1 MKPDSAFGMCIASP
15 VVHFGTKR
23 DNRRVEG
30 IGCVPEAEL
39 AAGVPNL
46 LSEIIQQCIIAV
58 PEESA
63 GTVLV
68 LISKVRL
75 RRGARDAKVIQ
86 IPVGG
91 METVA
96 YLTQRNAIGKLAEYH
111 AHQMAPCVET
121 LGMFVRTVLSYQGF
135 YQIFRQL
142 LNDLGEKCY
151 LCHEG
156 GLFCLQPLRYIFYI
170 VENYLLH
177 FYLGHYWAI
186 PHIYFKD
193 YSKAKIF
200 CLSYSKQLRYAKM
213 LEAIDA
219 KLLIEQKVFISLNS
233 QKQYLLRLMF
243 I

>member
-1 MKPDSAFGMCIASP
+1 MKPDSAFGMCIAIP

-39 AAGVPNL
+39 AAGEPNL

-68 LISKVRL
+68 LISKVGL
-75 RRGARDAKVIQ
+75 RRGARNAKVIQ

-96 YLTQRNAIGKLAEYH
+96 YLTQRNAISKLAEYH

-121 LGMFVRTVLSYQGF
+121 LDMFVRAPCFLTK
-135 YQIFRQL
+135 
-142 LNDLGEKCY
+142 DLIKSFGN
-151 LCHEG
+151 
-156 GLFCLQPLRYIFYI
+156 F
-170 VENYLLH
+170 
-177 FYLGHYWAI
+177 
-186 PHIYFKD
+186 
-193 YSKAKIF
+193 
-200 CLSYSKQLRYAKM
+200 
-213 LEAIDA
+213 
-219 KLLIEQKVFISLNS
+219 
-233 QKQYLLRLMF
+233 
-243 I
+243 

>member
-68 LISKVRL
+68 LISKVGL
-75 RRGARDAKVIQ
+75 RRGARNAEMIQ
-86 IPVGG
+86 IAVGR
-91 METVA
+91 MEPVA
-96 YLTQRNAIGKLAEYH
+96 YLTQRNAIGKLTEYH

-121 LGMFVRTVLSYQGF
+121 LGMFVRAVLSYYTFKIEAQL
-135 YQIFRQL
+135 FRPL
-142 LNDLGEKCY
+142 PRLRSVAEKAR
-151 LCHEG
+151 EG
-156 GLFCLQPLRYIFYI
+156 TKCDRVYRQYKKIKGKPLPPQR
-170 VENYLLH
+170 
-177 FYLGHYWAI
+177 
-186 PHIYFKD
+186 
-193 YSKAKIF
+193 
-200 CLSYSKQLRYAKM
+200 
-213 LEAIDA
+213 
-219 KLLIEQKVFISLNS
+219 IS
-233 QKQYLLRLMF
+233 
-243 I
+243 

>member
-23 DNRRVEG
+23 DNRRVKG
-30 IGCVPEAEL
+30 IGCVSEAEL
-39 AAGVPNL
+39 AAGKPNL

-68 LISKVRL
+68 LISKVGL
-75 RRGARDAKVIQ
+75 RRGARNAKVIQ

-96 YLTQRNAIGKLAEYH
+96 YLTQRNAIGKLTEYH

-177 FYLGHYWAI
+177 FYLGHYW
-186 PHIYFKD
+186 Y
-193 YSKAKIF
+193 
-200 CLSYSKQLRYAKM
+200 
-213 LEAIDA
+213 
-219 KLLIEQKVFISLNS
+219 FIS
-233 QKQYLLRLMF
+233 
-243 I
+243 